1 MLPSALPQSI
11 STMEAGSCV
20 FVMGMAGEAWPMR
33 LRQATTRRALK
44 QESGHG
50 LARPSVGG
58 VGVAELEIV
67 DVGQWV
73 NR

>member
-1 MLPSALPQSI
+1 MQPSALPQSI
-11 STMEAGSCV
+11 STMEPGSCV
-20 FVMGMAGEAWPMR
+20 SVMGMAGEAWPMR

-50 LARPSVGG
+50 LARQGRRRRWRG
-58 VGVAELEIV
+58 ELEIV
-67 DVGQWV
+67 EVGQWV

>member
-11 STMEAGSCV
+11 STMEPGSCV

-50 LARPSVGG
+50 LAEKASSIPRASRTS
-58 VGVAELEIV
+58 AALA
-67 DVGQWV
+67 
-73 NR
+73 